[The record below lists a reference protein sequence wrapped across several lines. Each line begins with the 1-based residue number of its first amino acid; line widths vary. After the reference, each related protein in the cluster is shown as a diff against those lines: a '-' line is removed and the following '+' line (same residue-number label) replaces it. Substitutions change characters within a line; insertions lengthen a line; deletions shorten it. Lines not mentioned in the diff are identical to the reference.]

1 MLAQEAADTYRG
13 YQALFGQAAETFPGL
28 DAVAAQVAER
38 ADVWRALLA
47 LQQHA
52 LDWTSGTVLAEDGTV
67 RPPCLM
73 GGGQICRRTP
83 SARRVLPAAVAALGV
98 WSHLPWAGRCRLV
111 QQRPCSSVVDRVG
124 LSPAL
129 RRRAGQAR
137 LDMEAVRGQVE
148 AAAAAAYR
156 CSRSGGDPGVVVRP
170 ARAEAGAD
178 AVIPA
183 HHGCAG
189 APCAGAL
196 ACSQLGSMRHG

>member
-83 SARRVLPAAVAALGV
+83 KRAASPARCSSCAWCLVASALGRALPACAATAMLF
-98 WSHLPWAGRCRLV
+98 
-111 QQRPCSSVVDRVG
+111 
-124 LSPAL
+124 
-129 RRRAGQAR
+129 
-137 LDMEAVRGQVE
+137 
-148 AAAAAAYR
+148 
-156 CSRSGGDPGVVVRP
+156 GG
-170 ARAEAGAD
+170 
-178 AVIPA
+178 
-183 HHGCAG
+183 
-189 APCAGAL
+189 
-196 ACSQLGSMRHG
+196 